1 MNLSRRSKLE
11 IGRQIARPS
20 GFVLV
25 AVLVVFVVSLT
36 LFGVWARRAVGQ
48 HRRSRVEQV
57 RLQAVRLAESG
68 VRRALAR
75 QSVDLN
81 YAQEK
86 WAVPAGVLD
95 KERPAEVRIRVEP
108 AADNGKLRFTATA
121 EFPAGIMQRAQV
133 TRQIEI
139 TSPEREEMP

>member
-1 MNLSRRSKLE
+1 MNMSHRTKFA
-11 IGRQIARPS
+11 IGRRITRPC

-25 AVLVVFVVSLT
+25 AVLVVFVISLT
-36 LFGVWARRAVGQ
+36 LFGVWARWAVGQ

-75 QSVDLN
+75 QAIDDN
-81 YAQEK
+81 YAEEK

-95 KERPAEVRIRVEP
+95 KARAAEVRIRVEP
-108 AADNGKLRFTATA
+108 TVDNARLRFTATA
-121 EFPAGIMQRAQV
+121 EFPLGVVQRAQI

-139 TSPEREEMP
+139 PRPEPGETP